1 MTEMESSEV
10 ELSEEELVQ
19 QGYRK
24 YRGKAIDVYYN
35 IDLCNH
41 TGVCSRENE
50 LVFDPS
56 SRPWILVDLAPAE
69 EVIRVVR
76 ECPTGALK
84 YKWKDEDGVKPE

>member
-1 MTEMESSEV
+1 MTEK
-10 ELSEEELVQ
+10 ELLA

-24 YRGKAIDVYYN
+24 YKGKDIDVYFS
-35 IDLCNH
+35 LEKCNH
-41 TGVCSRENE
+41 IGVCSRENE

-56 SRPWILVDLAPAE
+56 HRPWIMVDKASVD

-84 YKWKDEDGVKPE
+84 YKLKDETQTKPD

>member
-1 MTEMESSEV
+1 MTEK
-10 ELSEEELVQ
+10 ELLA

-24 YRGKAIDVYYN
+24 YKGKDIDVYFS
-35 IDLCNH
+35 LEKCNH
-41 TGVCSRENE
+41 IGVCTRENE

-56 SRPWILVDLAPAE
+56 NRPWIMVDKASVD

-84 YKWKDEDGVKPE
+84 YKLKDETQTKPD